1 MYILERLLES
11 TMIYTLLDRGT
22 VNVCVCVCVCGVI
35 YSDSMCA
42 PLVTQ
47 HTSIR

>member
-1 MYILERLLES
+1 MEWLLES
-11 TMIYTLLDRGT
+11 TMIYTLFDRGT
-22 VNVCVCVCVCGVI
+22 VNMCVVI

-47 HTSIR
+47 HTSVP